1 MATSLTVA
9 QAAALIAD
17 HLADGRIDRD
27 TAVRAQAAIR
37 ERHYYGNP
45 MTATDRQ
52 RLLAL
57 RFGIVDT
64 ATPVQALLRR
74 AGGDA

>member
-1 MATSLTVA
+1 MANSLTIA
-9 QAAALIAD
+9 QASELIAE

-37 ERHYYGNP
+37 ERRYYGNP
-45 MTATDRQ
+45 MTANDRQ

-64 ATPVQALLRR
+64 ATPCANAAAASRR
-74 AGGDA
+74 

>member
-1 MATSLTVA
+1 MANSLTVA
-9 QAAALIAD
+9 QAAALIAE

-37 ERHYYGNP
+37 GSYYGNR
-45 MTATDRQ
+45 MSANDRQ

-64 ATPVQALLRR
+64 VTPVQALLRR
-74 AGGDA
+74 AGGAA